1 MTHEPTNEV
10 LLKWSSSL
18 QPDASSCGVSAR
30 CRCISLSNHQ
40 STLLPHRQQ
49 PQGWFIGALQTAKWH
64 QTHTLR
70 GSFRER
76 CMKCSN
82 ITPKFKRLAVKSS
95 KEPAFFP
102 ALCARVSLKLCAWN
116 PAAHGFSGEQFKKKP
131 LKRSPTVTKDK
142 EHRRGVPGKH
152 QTPLYLSKLGFHHS
166 RHNLFCKDYEYKWNL
181 LQIIDAVSSK

>member
-18 QPDASSCGVSAR
+18 QPDASSCGVAAR

-49 PQGWFIGALQTAKWH
+49 PQGWFIGALQTPKWH

-70 GSFRER
+70 GSFREG

-82 ITPKFKRLAVKSS
+82 IRPKFKRLAVKSS
-95 KEPAFFP
+95 KEPTFFSCS
-102 ALCARVSLKLCAWN
+102 LCARQPQTMRSKS
-116 PAAHGFSGEQFKKKP
+116 SGARIQRWTIQKMP

-142 EHRRGVPGKH
+142 EHGRGVPGKH

-181 LQIIDAVSSK
+181 LQIIDAVSSE

>member
-1 MTHEPTNEV
+1 MTHELTNEV
-10 LLKWSSSL
+10 SLKWSSSL
-18 QPDASSCGVSAR
+18 QPDASSCGVAAQ

-49 PQGWFIGALQTAKWH
+49 PQGWFIGALQTPKWH

-70 GSFRER
+70 GSIRER

-95 KEPAFFP
+95 KEPTFFLLFVR
-102 ALCARVSLKLCAWN
+102 AQASNYTLEIQRRMDSAVNNS
-116 PAAHGFSGEQFKKKP
+116 KKP
-131 LKRSPTVTKDK
+131 LKRSPPVTKDK
-142 EHRRGVPGKH
+142 EHGRGVPGKH

-181 LQIIDAVSSK
+181 